1 MRAYA
6 QYTAPG
12 LACRAAN
19 SQHQLG
25 NLLRVSPLSGDIQSV
40 VELAHA
46 RLKGAMQKFIDS
58 KVNEQRVSVYI
69 DELKA
74 QFKVLI
80 TPEWVRETT
89 HRLFVTVLPGVL
101 KAGGGYGP
109 KAER

>member
-1 MRAYA
+1 MR
-6 QYTAPG
+6 
-12 LACRAAN
+12 
-19 SQHQLG
+19 S
-25 NLLRVSPLSGDIQSV
+25 SPLSGDIQSV

-89 HRLFVTVLPGVL
+89 HRLIVTVLPGVL